1 MIKFPPKKIL
11 AAYDFSDP
19 ARLAWKHAAALAA
32 SCGASV
38 EVVYVEP
45 WQSGVDLMPPAGLN
59 ASRIRTLR
67 GEIRKTAGEGPKIT
81 ILEGD
86 PAQTILDRAARTRPD
101 LIVVGT
107 HGRKGFQRFLLGST
121 AESVVRGAHV
131 PVLVARGPVRR
142 VRSILAPINFT
153 PYSDY
158 GFTYAAGAGAVL
170 SAKVTALHVA
180 ADPIWGGNVKY
191 RLSGLVSRLP
201 PDVVERCRLDARES
215 AGDAVT
221 GILKAAKG
229 HDWLI
234 LVAHERS
241 VLKDALLGTTVER
254 VLRRSPVPVL
264 SVPAPRR
271 GQFILQAAGG
281 SARQ

>member
-11 AAYDFSDP
+11 AAFDFSDSS
-19 ARLAWKHAAALAA
+19 RLSWKHAAALAA
-32 SCGASV
+32 GCGAAL
-38 EVVYVEP
+38 EAVYVEP

-67 GEIRKTAGEGPKIT
+67 AKIRAIVGEGPKIT
-81 ILEGD
+81 VLEGD
-86 PAQTILDRAARTRPD
+86 PARTILNHAARTKPD

-107 HGRKGFQRFLLGST
+107 HGRKGLQRLLLGST
-121 AESVVRGAHV
+121 AESVVRGAPV

-142 VRSILAPINFT
+142 VRTMLAPVNFT

-158 GFTYAAGAGAVL
+158 GFSYAAGAAAVL
-170 SAKVTALHVA
+170 SAKVTALHVTG
-180 ADPIWGGNVKY
+180 DPIWDGNPRL
-191 RLSGLVSRLP
+191 RLSALIRKLP
-201 PDVVERCRLDARES
+201 ARVLEACRPELLQS
-215 AGDAVT
+215 AGDPVA

-229 HDWLI
+229 HDWLV
-234 LVAHERS
+234 LVAHEKS
-241 VLKDALLGTTVER
+241 VVKDAFFGTTVER

-271 GQFILQAAGG
+271 GQFVLQAERA
-281 SARQ
+281 ARA

>member
-11 AAYDFSDP
+11 AAFDFSDSS
-19 ARLAWKHAAALAA
+19 RLAWKHAAALAA
-32 SCGASV
+32 GCGAAL
-38 EVVYVEP
+38 EAVYVEP

-59 ASRIRTLR
+59 ASRIRPLR
-67 GEIRKTAGEGPKIT
+67 AKIRAVVGEGVKIT

-86 PAQTILDRAARTRPD
+86 PARTVLAHAARTKPD

-107 HGRKGFQRFLLGST
+107 HGRKGLQRLLLGST
-121 AESVVRGAHV
+121 AESVIRGAHV
-131 PVLVARGPVRR
+131 PVLVARGPVRP
-142 VRSILAPINFT
+142 VRSVLAPVNFT

-158 GFTYAAGAGAVL
+158 GFSYAAGAAAVL
-170 SAKVTALHVA
+170 SAKVTALHVTG
-180 ADPIWGGNVKY
+180 DPIWDGNARL
-191 RLSGLVSRLP
+191 RLSTLIRKLP
-201 PDVVERCRLDARES
+201 ARVLEACRPTLQES
-215 AGDAVT
+215 VGDSVA

-234 LVAHERS
+234 LVAHEKS
-241 VLKDALLGTTVER
+241 VVKDAFFGTTVER

-271 GQFILQAAGG
+271 GQFVLQAAGAG
-281 SARQ
+281 RS